1 MEVAMRL
8 VRILVALLAF
18 ALAVPVMAEDV
29 TFAGLVT
36 YRERMALPEDA
47 ALTITLLSLPGQ
59 SRITGAHASLGGKA
73 GSPIQFTLNVRSDV
87 MTADGQYGLVAEILS
102 GGYVIF
108 RNSQPVLVDAA
119 EPEGNIIEVE
129 FSPPPP
135 HDPPEQVLPPVETP
149 NPLLDVLWSVTSIG
163 GDPVLPQTEV
173 TFSIAADHRAG
184 GNGGCNN
191 YFTEASFEIPPL
203 TFGPIAGTRMACDP
217 AVMAQEAR
225 FFAALEATAGYE
237 LEGDALKLFDA
248 AGIPLAGLIRSP

>member
-29 TFAGLVT
+29 TFTGIVT
-36 YRERMALPEDA
+36 YRERMALPPDSS
-47 ALTITLLSLPGQ
+47 LTITLVSLPDGR
-59 SRITGAHASLGGKA
+59 RITGAHAPLTGKV
-73 GSPIQFTLNVRSDV
+73 GSPIQFSLNVRSNV
-87 MTADGQYGLVAEILS
+87 LEAGGQYGLVAEIWNY
-102 GGYVIF
+102 GYTIF
-108 RNSQPVLVDAA
+108 NGQSVVVDPA
-119 EPEGNIIEVE
+119 EPAGNVIEVQ

-135 HDPPEQVLPPVETP
+135 HDPPEQVLPPAETP